1 MSEYWDEDKPVSGG
15 AGGGKDDDEDD
26 EVEIAQKSG
35 KAVVLPGLTSN
46 WPLGCYRSL
55 VGLKQ
60 ISLTLHFYC
69 YDVERCPSVA

>member
-46 WPLGCYRSL
+46 
-55 VGLKQ
+55 
-60 ISLTLHFYC
+60 
-69 YDVERCPSVA
+69 

>member
-35 KAVVLPGLTSN
+35 KAVVLPDLTSN
-46 WPLGCYRSL
+46 
-55 VGLKQ
+55 
-60 ISLTLHFYC
+60 
-69 YDVERCPSVA
+69 